1 VITAI
6 VLIKADVA
14 RIPETAAAIAQIL
27 EVSEVYSVTG
37 EFDLVAMIRVRD
49 HDQLADVIPGTV
61 NKVPG
66 VTHTETHIA
75 FRAYSRHDLESA
87 FAIGYPEPA

>member
-27 EVSEVYSVTG
+27 QVSEVYSVTG